1 MVSNSDNINKTN
13 TISSQFTSLNKYKYA
28 TYNVK
33 QLGFSVG
40 QANTCGVVKPFN
52 GNPLDNWISE
62 GNTYIKKTMKI
73 MHRFAFTKNTP
84 YNHKMHEI
92 NMDIT
97 IAESMTIGS

>member
-1 MVSNSDNINKTN
+1 
-13 TISSQFTSLNKYKYA
+13 
-28 TYNVK
+28 
-33 QLGFSVG
+33 
-40 QANTCGVVKPFN
+40 
-52 GNPLDNWISE
+52 
-62 GNTYIKKTMKI
+62 MKI

>member
-1 MVSNSDNINKTN
+1 MVSNSADINKTN
-13 TISSQFTSLNKYKYA
+13 KISSHLTSLNTCKSA

-33 QLGFSVG
+33 QLGSSVE